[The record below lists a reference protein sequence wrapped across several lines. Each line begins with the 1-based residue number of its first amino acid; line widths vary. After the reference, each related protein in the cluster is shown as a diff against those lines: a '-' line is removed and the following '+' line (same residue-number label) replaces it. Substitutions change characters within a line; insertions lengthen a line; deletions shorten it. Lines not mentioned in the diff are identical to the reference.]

1 MCMDARQILNDY
13 IDACELIRET
23 EEDIRRLEKFRT
35 ATVHVKVKGSM
46 PEFPYLEQGINIGG
60 VQYDTRNE
68 GQLMME
74 KQLLDERRKAAD
86 AIRLQAEEIINQ
98 APLRMQ
104 RIIRL
109 RCVEGMTWKEVAKKM
124 GKGCTEESIRKEFDR
139 FIKSLSD
146 LSVLSGMSA
155 LSEVKGVV

>member
-74 KQLLDERRKAAD
+74 KQILDERRKAAD
-86 AIRLQAEEIINQ
+86 AIRLQAEEIINR

-109 RCVEGMTWKEVAKKM
+109 KCVEGMTWKEVAKKM
-124 GKGCTEESIRKEFDR
+124 GRGCTEMSVRKEFDR
-139 FIKSLSD
+139 FLKSLSD
-146 LSVLSGMSA
+146 LSQMSQM
-155 LSEVKGVV
+155 SQMS

>member
-1 MCMDARQILNDY
+1 MDARQILNDY

-23 EEDIRRLEKFRT
+23 EEDIQRLEKFRT

-60 VQYDTRNE
+60 VQYSTRNE
-68 GQLMME
+68 EQLMME
-74 KQLLDERRKAAD
+74 KQLLDERRQAAEG
-86 AIRLQAEEIINQ
+86 IRLQAEEIINR
-98 APLRMQ
+98 APIRMQ
-104 RIIRL
+104 RIIRYK
-109 RCVEGMTWKEVAKKM
+109 CVDGMTWKEVAKKM

-146 LSVLSGMSA
+146 FSVLSGMSA

>member
-35 ATVHVKVKGSM
+35 ATVHIKVKGSM
-46 PEFPYLEQGINIGG
+46 PEHPYIERSFSIGG
-60 VQYDTRNE
+60 VQYSTRNE
-68 GQLMME
+68 EQLTME
-74 KQLLDERRKAAD
+74 KQLLDERRQAAEG
-86 AIRLQAEEIINQ
+86 IRLQAEEIINQ

-109 RCVEGMTWKEVAKKM
+109 KCVEGKTWKEVAKEM
-124 GKGCTEESIRKEFDR
+124 GRGCTEMSVQKEYER
-139 FIKSLSD
+139 FLKSLS
-146 LSVLSGMSA
+146 
-155 LSEVKGVV
+155 

>member
-46 PEFPYLEQGINIGG
+46 PDFPYLEQGINIGG
-60 VQYDTRNE
+60 IQYDTRNE

-74 KQLLDERRKAAD
+74 KQILDERRKAAD
-86 AIRLQAEEIINQ
+86 AIRLQAEEIINR
-98 APLRMQ
+98 APIRMQ
-104 RIIRL
+104 RIIRYK
-109 RCVEGMTWKEVAKKM
+109 CVDGMTWKEVAKKM
-124 GKGCTEESIRKEFDR
+124 GKGCTEMSVRKEFNR
-139 FIKSLSD
+139 YLKSLSD
-146 LSVLSGMSA
+146 LSQMSQM
-155 LSEVKGVV
+155 SQMS

>member
-74 KQLLDERRKAAD
+74 KQLLDERRQAAEE
-86 AIRLQAEEIINQ
+86 IRLQAEDIINQ

-109 RCVEGMTWKEVAKKM
+109 KCIERLSWRETAKKM
-124 GKGCTEESIRKEFDR
+124 GGKCTEESIRKEFDR
-139 FIKSLSD
+139 FLKSLSD
-146 LSVLSGMSA
+146 LSGLSGKNM
-155 LSEVKGVV
+155 L

>member
-139 FIKSLSD
+139 FIKSLS
-146 LSVLSGMSA
+146 VLSGMSA

>member
-74 KQLLDERRKAAD
+74 KQILDERRKAAD

-109 RCVEGMTWKEVAKKM
+109 KCIERLSWRETAKKM
-124 GKGCTEESIRKEFDR
+124 GGKCTEESIRKEFDR
-139 FIKSLSD
+139 FLKSLSD
-146 LSVLSGMSA
+146 LSGLSGKNM
-155 LSEVKGVV
+155 L

>member
-46 PEFPYLEQGINIGG
+46 PDFPYLEQGINIGG
-60 VQYDTRNE
+60 VQYSTRNE
-68 GQLMME
+68 DQLMME

-86 AIRLQAEEIINQ
+86 TIRLQAEEIINR
-98 APLRMQ
+98 APIRMQ

-109 RCVEGMTWKEVAKKM
+109 KCIERLSWRETAKKM
-124 GKGCTEESIRKEFDR
+124 GGKCTEESIRKEFDR
-139 FIKSLSD
+139 FLKSLSD
-146 LSVLSGMSA
+146 LSGLSGKNM
-155 LSEVKGVV
+155 L

>member
-1 MCMDARQILNDY
+1 MDARQILNDY

-23 EEDIRRLEKFRT
+23 EEDIQRLEKFRT

-74 KQLLDERRKAAD
+74 KQILDERRKAAD
-86 AIRLQAEEIINQ
+86 AIRLQAEDIINR
-98 APLRMQ
+98 APIRMQ
-104 RIIRL
+104 RIIRYK
-109 RCVEGMTWKEVAKKM
+109 CVERLSWRETAKRM
-124 GKGCTEESIRKEFDR
+124 GGNCTEESIRKEFER
-139 FIKSLSD
+139 FLKSLSD
-146 LSVLSGMSA
+146 LSGMSGKSV
-155 LSEVKGVV
+155 L

>member
-60 VQYDTRNE
+60 VQYSTRNE
-68 GQLMME
+68 DQLMME
-74 KQLLDERRKAAD
+74 KQILDERRKAAD
-86 AIRLQAEEIINQ
+86 AIRLQAEEIINR
-98 APLRMQ
+98 APIRMQ

-109 RCVEGMTWKEVAKKM
+109 KCVEGMTWKEVAKKM
-124 GKGCTEESIRKEFDR
+124 GRGCTEMSVRKEFDR
-139 FIKSLSD
+139 FLKSLSD
-146 LSVLSGMSA
+146 LSQMSQM
-155 LSEVKGVV
+155 SQMS

>member
-1 MCMDARQILNDY
+1 MCMDARQILNEY

-46 PEFPYLEQGINIGG
+46 PDFPYLEQGINIGG

-68 GQLMME
+68 GQLMIE

-86 AIRLQAEEIINQ
+86 TIRLQAEEIINR
-98 APLRMQ
+98 APIRMQ
-104 RIIRL
+104 RIIRYK
-109 RCVEGMTWKEVAKKM
+109 CVERLSWRETAKRM
-124 GKGCTEESIRKEFDR
+124 GGNCTEESIRKEFER
-139 FIKSLSD
+139 FLKSLSD
-146 LSVLSGMSA
+146 LSGMSGKSV
-155 LSEVKGVV
+155 L

>member
-60 VQYDTRNE
+60 VQYSTRNE
-68 GQLMME
+68 DQLMME
-74 KQLLDERRKAAD
+74 KQILDERRKAAD
-86 AIRLQAEEIINQ
+86 AIRLQAEEIINR
-98 APLRMQ
+98 APIRMQ

-109 RCVEGMTWKEVAKKM
+109 KCVEGMTWKEVAKKM
-124 GKGCTEESIRKEFDR
+124 GRGCTEMSVRKEFDR
-139 FIKSLSD
+139 FLKSLSD
-146 LSVLSGMSA
+146 LSQMSKM
-155 LSEVKGVV
+155 SQMS

>member
-23 EEDIRRLEKFRT
+23 EEDIRCLEKFRT

-139 FIKSLSD
+139 FIKSLS
-146 LSVLSGMSA
+146 VLSGMSA